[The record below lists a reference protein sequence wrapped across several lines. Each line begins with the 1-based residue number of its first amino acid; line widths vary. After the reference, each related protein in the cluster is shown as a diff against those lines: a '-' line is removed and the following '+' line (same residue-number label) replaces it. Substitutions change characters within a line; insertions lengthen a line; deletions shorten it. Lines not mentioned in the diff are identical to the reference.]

1 MNANT
6 KTHMSTAVDPTIEEL
21 EELEDRYEAWRARYD
36 ECPARELILLITK
49 TSKYIAEYYPH
60 HSRNRK
66 LMLKKLEAMQ
76 DSAVARMS

>member
-1 MNANT
+1 MSMNDNM
-6 KTHMSTAVDPTIEEL
+6 KTYMSIAADPTVEEL
-21 EELEDRYEAWRARYD
+21 EARYEMWRARYD
-36 ECPARELILLITK
+36 ECPSRELILLITK
-49 TSKYIAEYYPH
+49 TAKYIAEYYPH

>member
-1 MNANT
+1 MIMNANT
-6 KTHMSTAVDPTIEEL
+6 KTHMSIAADPTVEEL
-21 EELEDRYEAWRARYD
+21 EARYEMWRARYD
-36 ECPARELILLITK
+36 ECLSRELILLITK
-49 TSKYIAEYYPH
+49 TAKYIAEYYPH

>member
-1 MNANT
+1 MSMNANT
-6 KTHMSTAVDPTIEEL
+6 KTHMATASDPTVEEL
-21 EELEDRYEAWRARYD
+21 ESRYEMWRDRYD
-36 ECPARELILLITK
+36 ECPSRELVLLITK
-49 TSKYIAEYYPH
+49 TTKYIAEHYPH